1 MNTDMKERQGTT
13 AWFEM
18 AGTLMCEAASQA
30 KLSPE
35 LNVSLVERYTDG
47 VEMSEG
53 LVQGVRFDIVGGKPS
68 FRVGVR
74 PDERADVTVEVT
86 AAAARELNTLRS
98 ADPNYQA
105 ARDKFLSTG
114 EMRVAGDPSRMG
126 GWLDAV
132 HDPIVDHT
140 LSSRD
145 AAGTPARAQGRG
157 DSRSSIGKTQ
167 AKTGDSRAET
177 VTN

>member
-1 MNTDMKERQGTT
+1 MIQNFVPLAARYADKIRMPSAT
-13 AWFEM
+13 AR
-18 AGTLMCEAASQA
+18 
-30 KLSPE
+30 
-35 LNVSLVERYTDG
+35 SLTC
-47 VEMSEG
+47 
-53 LVQGVRFDIVGGKPS
+53 L
-68 FRVGVR
+68 
-74 PDERADVTVEVT
+74 T
-86 AAAARELNTLRS
+86 AAAARELKTLRS
-98 ADPNYQA
+98 ADPKYQA

-140 LSSRD
+140 LNSRD
-145 AAGTPARAQGRG
+145 AAETPARAQGCG
-157 DSRSSIGKTQ
+157 DSRSSIGITQ

>member
-1 MNTDMKERQGTT
+1 MTTDAKVRQGTT

-18 AGTLMCEAASQA
+18 VGRLMREAASRSG
-30 KLSPE
+30 LSPE

-47 VEMSEG
+47 VELSEG
-53 LVQGVRFDIVGGKPS
+53 LVQGIRFDILGGKPS
-68 FRVGVR
+68 FRVGAR

-98 ADPNYQA
+98 ADPSYQA

-114 EMRVAGDPSRMG
+114 EMRVDGDPSRLG

-132 HDPIVDHT
+132 HDPIVDRT
-140 LSSRD
+140 
-145 AAGTPARAQGRG
+145 
-157 DSRSSIGKTQ
+157 I
-167 AKTGDSRAET
+167 
-177 VTN
+177 